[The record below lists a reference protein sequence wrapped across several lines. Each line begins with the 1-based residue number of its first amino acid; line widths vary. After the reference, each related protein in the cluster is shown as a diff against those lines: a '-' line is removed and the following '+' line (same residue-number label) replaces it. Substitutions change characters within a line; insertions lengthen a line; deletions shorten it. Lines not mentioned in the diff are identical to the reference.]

1 MKLSPSPSKSNV
13 AVVFLHKVVLSHEIV
28 IFRSPQKHNQII
40 DMAGDVEKKNGASRP
55 SRYQSRDL
63 DSRMGVLSTRR
74 RLHKIQGDMQRH
86 HKRMSHCCSI
96 ESSIAYIFVQEAD
109 GRVSSS
115 GKLKHS
121 KDWQY
126 NLEGSLV
133 DGSSLRYSISAIR
146 ELASSTAHS
155 ATSPELSLVQAL

>member
-1 MKLSPSPSKSNV
+1 MAGRIRIRNV
-13 AVVFLHKVVLSHEIV
+13 LDHEIV
-28 IFRSPQKHNQII
+28 IFRSPQKHNPII
-40 DMAGDVEKKNGASRP
+40 DMNVGRGAVHSPMPVMLKKNGASRP

-63 DSRMGVLSTRR
+63 DSRMRMLSTRR
-74 RLHKIQGDMQRH
+74 RLHKIRGDMQRH

-133 DGSSLRYSISAIR
+133 DGSSLRYNISAIR
-146 ELASSTAHS
+146 EPASSTAHS
-155 ATSPELSLVQAL
+155 ATPPELSLVQAL